1 MFDPLNASQQM
12 DKLRSSVPKMNFK
25 IFLPKDDNDHN
36 IGNSSMLTK
45 FEMIDT
51 KNEELKGTFYT

>member
-1 MFDPLNASQQM
+1 
-12 DKLRSSVPKMNFK
+12 MNFK

-51 KNEELKGTFYT
+51 KNEEMKGTFYT